1 MLLKINDK
9 KTEKVEIDENKEL
22 EKLIETELTSQLN
35 NYSTIFFNKIKN
47 NQIINE
53 Y

>member
-1 MLLKINDK
+1 MVNDT
-9 KTEKVEIDENKEL
+9 KTEKIEIDVDKEL
-22 EKLIETELTSQLN
+22 EKLIEIELTSQLN
-35 NYSTIFFNKIKN
+35 NYSTIFFNKIKS